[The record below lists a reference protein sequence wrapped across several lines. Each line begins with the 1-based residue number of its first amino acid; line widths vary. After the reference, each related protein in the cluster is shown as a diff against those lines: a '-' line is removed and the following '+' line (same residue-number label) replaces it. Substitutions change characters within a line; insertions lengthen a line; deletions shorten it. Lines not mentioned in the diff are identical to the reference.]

1 MFARHDYSQRA
12 QPVALYL
19 LALVSFVLACTLGIS
34 KELGMDLVARAVP
47 YVCTPAKINWLSR
60 DEAIKESG
68 KTGKPILYA
77 VLFKNEWRSLKFE
90 YHDLKDKQVADFIN
104 NRYLAVKYVLDKPIQ
119 TGTMPPRL
127 IDLDR
132 QMNVS
137 RVESLALF
145 VVASKLRFSELQ
157 DIYSRTDFL
166 QLNWRPCRSMSC
178 DVSPQ
183 MLLFS
188 DWLLPFAKLEEW
200 RPYCGNYKDSRELFA
215 FLQGGYFYPRFK
227 QPLSL
232 VRWQPVSLLQVKTAR
247 RPRVLVLIDEIGW
260 KSYLMCNSALRHES
274 IYKILNSQA
283 TPIVLETDSN
293 NPASKAQVQ
302 ELMLHYG
309 VKSLPAIILVDYAG
323 SGAAYE
329 GAELMP
335 IINHLRKQFDIPK
348 LKYEVHP

>member
-47 YVCTPAKINWLSR
+47 YVCTPAKINWTSR

-104 NRYLAVKYVLDKPIQ
+104 KRYLAVKYVLDKPIKAGPVPAQ
-119 TGTMPPRL
+119 L

-132 QMNVS
+132 QMNIS

-157 DIYSRTDFL
+157 DIYSRTAFP
-166 QLNWRPCRSMSC
+166 QLSYPYRTMSC

-183 MLLFS
+183 MLLLS
-188 DWLLPFAKLEEW
+188 GWLLPFAKLEEW
-200 RPYCGNYKDSRELFA
+200 RPYCGNYKDSQELLA

-227 QPLSL
+227 LPLSL
-232 VRWQPVSLLQVKTAR
+232 VRWQPFSLLQVKTVSR
-247 RPRVLVLIDEIGW
+247 RPRVLVLIDDIGW
-260 KSYLMCNSALRHES
+260 KSYLMCSSALRHES

-283 TPIVLETDSN
+283 TPLVLEADSN
-293 NPASKAQVQ
+293 NPDSQTQMQ

-335 IINHLRKQFDIPK
+335 IIKHLRKQFDIPK
-348 LKYEVHP
+348 LKYEVNP